1 MNQVLII
8 DDEVDMALALSESLK
23 RCSFDPVVYHNPEEV
38 LASCNIKNF
47 SLIITDMKMPRM
59 NGIEFLQEIRK
70 RNIFVPVIVITGFG
84 SVENA
89 VDAMKLGATD
99 YIMKPFSFES
109 LRQVI
114 DRILPSDD
122 AEIVAESPEMKNLIS
137 IAKEVSKSDITILL
151 SGESG
156 TGKEVIAR
164 FIHKN
169 SLRADKSFVAIN
181 CAAISESLLESELF
195 GHEKGAFT
203 GAVDKRLGK
212 FELANHGTLL
222 LDEISEMAYPLQA
235 KLLRAIQEREIDRIG
250 GRLPV
255 PVDVRVIATTN
266 CDLMAEVK
274 KGRFRE
280 DLYYRL
286 NVFPIKLPPLRERK
300 NDVVPLAEF
309 FLKKLSAKMGRHF
322 LLSGELKSYLLGLT
336 WEGNARELENFIYR
350 TAVISRAEVL
360 TPPAADESLPCR
372 SVNADVDSRD
382 ELLTLQKGS
391 AGQSK
396 TGTIKD
402 MERELIIETLRK
414 TGGNRTRAAELL
426 GKTVRTVRNKIK
438 EYSIREEEYKG

>member
-1 MNQVLII
+1 VRSVLII

-23 RCSFDPVVYHNPEEV
+23 RCDFDPVVYHNPVEV
-38 LASCNIKNF
+38 LASCNVRDF
-47 SLIITDMKMPRM
+47 SLIITDMRMPKM
-59 NGIEFLQEIRK
+59 NGIEFLQVIRK

-84 SVENA
+84 TVENA

-99 YIMKPFSFES
+99 YIMKPFSFEA

-114 DRILPSDD
+114 DRILPSDYID
-122 AEIVAESPEMKNLIS
+122 IVAVSSEMKNMLS
-137 IAKEVSKSDITILL
+137 VAREVAKSDITILL

-156 TGKEVIAR
+156 TGKEVMAR

-169 SLRADKSFVAIN
+169 SLRADNPFIAIN
-181 CAAISESLLESELF
+181 CAAISENLLESELF

-203 GAVDKRLGK
+203 GAVDRRMGK
-212 FELANHGTLL
+212 FELANRGTLL
-222 LDEISEMAYPLQA
+222 LDEISEMDYSLQA

-250 GRLPV
+250 GRLPI

-266 CDLMAEVK
+266 CDLLSEVK
-274 KGRFRE
+274 NGHFRE

-286 NVFPIKLPPLRERK
+286 NVFPLKLPPLRERR
-300 NDVVPLAEF
+300 DDIIPMAEF
-309 FLKKLSAKMGRHF
+309 FLMKLAVKMGKHF
-322 LLSGELKSYLLGLT
+322 SLSDELKSYLGALA

-350 TAVISRAEVL
+350 TAVISPAEVL
-360 TPPAADESLPCR
+360 RPPAEGLSKNTAAG
-372 SVNADVDSRD
+372 V
-382 ELLTLQKGS
+382 S
-391 AGQSK
+391 AK

-414 TGGNRTRAAELL
+414 TGGNRTKAAELL

-438 EYSIREEEYKG
+438 EHAIRDEEYKGNE

>member
-1 MNQVLII
+1 MKQVLII

-23 RCSFDPVVYHNPEEV
+23 RCDFEPVVYHNPVEV
-38 LASCNIKNF
+38 LASCSIKDF
-47 SLIITDMKMPRM
+47 SLIITDMKMPKM

-84 SVENA
+84 TVENA

-114 DRILPSDD
+114 DRILPSEDT
-122 AEIVAESPEMKNLIS
+122 EIVAESSEMKNLLS
-137 IAKEVSKSDITILL
+137 IAKEIAKSDITVML

-169 SLRADKSFVAIN
+169 SLRFDKPFVAIN
-181 CAAISESLLESELF
+181 CAAISENLLESELF

-203 GAVDKRLGK
+203 GAIDRRLGK
-212 FELANHGTLL
+212 FELANRGTLL
-222 LDEISEMAYPLQA
+222 LDEISEMAYSLQA
-235 KLLRAIQEREIDRIG
+235 KLLRAIQEREVDRIG
-250 GRLPV
+250 GRQPI
-255 PVDVRVIATTN
+255 PVDARVIATTN
-266 CDLMAEVK
+266 CDLLAEVR

-286 NVFPIKLPPLRERK
+286 NVFPMKLPPLRERQ
-300 NDVVPLAEF
+300 NDIIPMAAF
-309 FLKKLSAKMGRHF
+309 FLNKLSAKMGKHF
-322 LLSGELKSYLLGLT
+322 SLSEELKSYLLDNT

-350 TAVISRAEVL
+350 TAVISR
-360 TPPAADESLPCR
+360 S
-372 SVNADVDSRD
+372 DV
-382 ELLTLQKGS
+382 LTLQADEPAKNTVTVS
-391 AGQSK
+391 AAK

-414 TGGNRTRAAELL
+414 TGGNRTKAAELL

-438 EYSIREEEYKG
+438 EYAIRDEEYI

>member
-1 MNQVLII
+1 MKQVLII

-38 LASCNIKNF
+38 LASCNIKDF
-47 SLIITDMKMPRM
+47 SLVITDMKMPKM
-59 NGIEFLQEIRK
+59 NGIQFLQEIRK

-84 SVENA
+84 TVENA

-99 YIMKPFSFES
+99 YIMKPFSFDS

-114 DRILPSDD
+114 DRILPTDD
-122 AEIVAESPEMKNLIS
+122 SEIVAESSEMKNLLS
-137 IAKEVSKSDITILL
+137 IAKEIAKSDITVLL

-156 TGKEVIAR
+156 TGKEIMAR
-164 FIHKN
+164 FIHHN
-169 SLRADKSFVAIN
+169 SLRAERPFIAIN
-181 CAAISESLLESELF
+181 CAAISENLLESELF

-203 GAVDKRLGK
+203 GAIDRRMGK
-212 FELANHGTLL
+212 FEVANRGTLL

-250 GRLPV
+250 GRMPI

-266 CDLMAEVK
+266 CDLLAEVK

-286 NVFPIKLPPLRERK
+286 NVFPLKLPPLRERT
-300 NDVVPLAEF
+300 DDIIPMAEF
-309 FLKKLSAKMGRHF
+309 FLKKLSSKMGKHF
-322 LLSGELKSYLLGLT
+322 SLSEELKAYLFGRP

-350 TAVISRAEVL
+350 TAVISRAAEL
-360 TPPAADESLPCR
+360 PPP
-372 SVNADVDSRD
+372 VDQPLKD
-382 ELLTLQKGS
+382 AE
-391 AGQSK
+391 AGQPGQGTK
-396 TGTIKD
+396 MGTIKD

-414 TGGNRTRAAELL
+414 TAGNRTKAAELL
-426 GKTVRTVRNKIK
+426 GKTVRTVRNKLK
-438 EYSIREEEYKG
+438 EYNIRDEEYME

>member
-1 MNQVLII
+1 MKQVLII

-23 RCSFDPVVYHNPEEV
+23 RCDFEPVVYHNPVEV
-38 LASCNIKNF
+38 LASCSIKDF
-47 SLIITDMKMPRM
+47 SLIITDMKMPKM

-84 SVENA
+84 TVENA

-114 DRILPSDD
+114 DRILPSEDT
-122 AEIVAESPEMKNLIS
+122 EIVAESSEMKNLLS
-137 IAKEVSKSDITILL
+137 IAKEIAKSDITVML

-169 SLRADKSFVAIN
+169 SLRFDKPFVAIN
-181 CAAISESLLESELF
+181 CAAISENLLESELF

-203 GAVDKRLGK
+203 GAIDRRLGK
-212 FELANHGTLL
+212 FELANRGTLL
-222 LDEISEMAYPLQA
+222 LDEISEMAYSLQA
-235 KLLRAIQEREIDRIG
+235 KLLRAIQEREVDRIG
-250 GRLPV
+250 GRQPIA
-255 PVDVRVIATTN
+255 VDARVIATTN
-266 CDLMAEVK
+266 CDLLAEVR

-286 NVFPIKLPPLRERK
+286 NVFPMKLPPLRERK
-300 NDVVPLAEF
+300 NDIIPMAAF
-309 FLKKLSAKMGRHF
+309 FLNKLSAKMGKHF
-322 LLSGELKSYLLGLT
+322 SLSEELKSYLLDNT

-350 TAVISRAEVL
+350 TAVISR
-360 TPPAADESLPCR
+360 S
-372 SVNADVDSRD
+372 DV
-382 ELLTLQKGS
+382 LTLQADEPAKNTVTVS
-391 AGQSK
+391 AAK

-414 TGGNRTRAAELL
+414 TSGNKTKAAELL

-438 EYSIREEEYKG
+438 EYAIREEEYIG

>member
-1 MNQVLII
+1 MKPVLII

-23 RCSFDPVVYHNPEEV
+23 RCDFDPVVYHNPEEV
-38 LASCNIKNF
+38 LASCNIKDF

-84 SVENA
+84 TVENA

-114 DRILPSDD
+114 DRILPSDYTD
-122 AEIVAESPEMKNLIS
+122 IVAVSSEMKNMLS
-137 IAKEVSKSDITILL
+137 IAKEVAKSDITVLL

-156 TGKEVIAR
+156 TGKEVMAR

-169 SLRADKSFVAIN
+169 SLRADNPFIAIN
-181 CAAISESLLESELF
+181 CAAISENLLESELF

-203 GAVDKRLGK
+203 GATDRRMGK

-222 LDEISEMAYPLQA
+222 LDEISEMDYSLQA

-250 GRLPV
+250 GRLPI
-255 PVDVRVIATTN
+255 PVDARVIATTN
-266 CDLMAEVK
+266 CDLLAKVK
-274 KGRFRE
+274 NGHFRE

-286 NVFPIKLPPLRERK
+286 NVFPLKLPPLRERR
-300 NDVVPLAEF
+300 DDIIPMAEF
-309 FLKKLSAKMGRHF
+309 FLKKLAAKMGKHF
-322 LLSGELKSYLLGLT
+322 SLSDELKSYLGDLA

-350 TAVISRAEVL
+350 TAVVSPAEVL
-360 TPPAADESLPCR
+360 RPPADWPSKNTATGG
-372 SVNADVDSRD
+372 A
-382 ELLTLQKGS
+382 
-391 AGQSK
+391 AK

-414 TGGNRTRAAELL
+414 TGGNRTKAAELL

-438 EYSIREEEYKG
+438 EYTIRDEEYRGE